1 MKKAGL
7 SDAELK
13 EIDDLAKAII
23 QKYKQD
29 SKHDK

>member
-23 QKYKQD
+23 QKYK
-29 SKHDK
+29 